1 MAAADVQAPPAE
13 PAPAVPDYLASP
25 NAVFNDEGVKWRY
38 GKAPDYSK
46 TRKVWEEG
54 KKTNHAA
61 GSLPQLVENLVKNWE
76 VEASFKPRLQDWRT
90 IDHENYSFAI
100 NGGPPQSA
108 EHMLK
113 VGTYNAIIAPNEY
126 YSPENSDFASSHK
139 TFKRMMPTFAWEVTE
154 VYSGPPKVAFKW
166 RHWGV
171 MKNDYVGFNDK
182 GEKIVAKAH
191 GGPIEIYG
199 VTVATV
205 DDKVRLQTV
214 DTWFDP
220 LEMFRQIAPG
230 GIVNKTVMNRKV
242 DMETALDDDAV
253 AEKPN
258 GVPEASTTEQ
268 PEEVAAESTKSEDTV
283 SSSTDTK
290 GADQTTADP
299 TDVPAAHFANDGIK
313 IAEQHNKEG
322 AKVTAPEDIIPK
334 HISNSTGEP
343 ADAFVPHQGADTE
356 KSAVESTQT
365 DPSPAQTLVDAA
377 ASHGAAADIEHPESN
392 FHDSHEEQPQ
402 ADTGAAQEV
411 PAAAETNDSSSND
424 NKHLPT
430 PSIYA
435 SPVNGDPAH
444 RLALGASGD
453 FPDESRSIRDAV
465 DEHLEGPATDV
476 HPHPKD
482 MEESVRPRA
491 GEAVAVEAGS
501 EETRVTHEEM
511 SGFAGGEC
519 PFLMNRE

>member
-1 MAAADVQAPPAE
+1 
-13 PAPAVPDYLASP
+13 
-25 NAVFNDEGVKWRY
+25 
-38 GKAPDYSK
+38 
-46 TRKVWEEG
+46 
-54 KKTNHAA
+54 
-61 GSLPQLVENLVKNWE
+61 
-76 VEASFKPRLQDWRT
+76 
-90 IDHENYSFAI
+90 
-100 NGGPPQSA
+100 
-108 EHMLK
+108 
-113 VGTYNAIIAPNEY
+113 
-126 YSPENSDFASSHK
+126 
-139 TFKRMMPTFAWEVTE
+139 
-154 VYSGPPKVAFKW
+154 
-166 RHWGV
+166 
-171 MKNDYVGFNDK
+171 
-182 GEKIVAKAH
+182 VAKAH

-242 DMETALDDDAV
+242 DMETALDDDAIV
-253 AEKPN
+253 GKPN

-268 PEEVAAESTKSEDTV
+268 PKEVATESTKSEETANT
-283 SSSTDTK
+283 STDIK
-290 GADQTTADP
+290 GADQVAADP
-299 TDVPAAHFANDGIK
+299 TDVPAAHFANDGVK

-322 AKVTAPEDIIPK
+322 AEVTAPEDIIPK

-343 ADAFVPHQGADTE
+343 ADAFVPHQGADTTE
-356 KSAVESTQT
+356 SAVESDQT

-377 ASHGAAADIEHPESN
+377 ATHGAAAEIEHPESN
-392 FHDSHEEQPQ
+392 FHDSHEVQPQ
-402 ADTGAAQEV
+402 ADTGAAQETPV
-411 PAAAETNDSSSND
+411 AAETNDSSND
-424 NKHLPT
+424 NKDLPT

-435 SPVNGDPAH
+435 SPVNGNPAH
-444 RLALGASGD
+444 RLALGASGA

-465 DEHLEGPATDV
+465 DEHLEGPSADV

-482 MEESVRPRA
+482 MEESVRPKA

-511 SGFAGGEC
+511 SGLRGGEC